1 MKTLYL
7 IALTVLT
14 AVCAHAQSAIDT
26 VRLDCTGQPLPK
38 IQHVIEM
45 KVLADTLFSYM
56 KPKAASGSVSFA
68 VRQLTG
74 KTTG

>member
-45 KVLADTLFSYM
+45 KVLADTLF
-56 KPKAASGSVSFA
+56 F
-68 VRQLTG
+68 RI
-74 KTTG
+74 